1 MYSPVRFFTNEMLK
15 NVSNTVKE
23 MSSFIYP
30 PITMYQDGND
40 LVVEAEMPGFDK
52 KDIRVTVE
60 KNVLTIRAE
69 RKREYK
75 AVYIDQRV
83 DKVFKV
89 VRLPVDVDQASISA
103 KYQDGV
109 LILRMRA
116 KDIKT
121 VEIE

>member
-23 MSSFIYP
+23 VSSFIYP
-30 PITMYQDGND
+30 PVTMYQDGED
-40 LVVEAEMPGFDK
+40 LVLEAEMAGFDK
-52 KDIRVTVE
+52 KDIRVTVD

-75 AVYIDQRV
+75 SVYLDQRV

-89 VRLPVDVDQASISA
+89 VRLPVDVEQSSISA

-109 LILRMRA
+109 LTVRMKA

>member
-30 PITMYQDGND
+30 PITMYQDGTE
-40 LVVEAEMPGFDK
+40 LVLEAEMPGFDK
-52 KDIRVTVE
+52 KDIKITVE
-60 KNVLTIRAE
+60 KNVLTIRAD
-69 RKREYK
+69 RKREYRS
-75 AVYIDQRV
+75 VYIDQRV

-103 KYQDGV
+103 KYQDGLLTV
-109 LILRMRA
+109 RMKA

>member
-23 MSSFIYP
+23 VSSFIYP
-30 PITMYQDGND
+30 PVTMYQDGED
-40 LVVEAEMPGFDK
+40 LVLEAELAGFDK
-52 KDIRVTVE
+52 KDIRVTVD

-75 AVYIDQRV
+75 SVYLDQRV

-89 VRLPVDVDQASISA
+89 VRLPVDVEQSSISA
-103 KYQDGV
+103 KYQDGLLTV
-109 LILRMRA
+109 RMKA